1 MVVAQLE
8 EQLLWIPDVRG
19 STPVIGE
26 IYIEH
31 LFVYLFFIN
40 CIEKT
45 KLNKKRRGRPT
56 FFKKREGDMFSPL
69 PFKSKMALPLKQII

>member
-8 EQLLWIPDVRG
+8 ERLLWIPDVRG
-19 STPVIGE
+19 LTPVISE

-56 FFKKREGDMFSPL
+56 FFLKKEKVICSHPSHL
-69 PFKSKMALPLKQII
+69 NQKWHCH

>member
-8 EQLLWIPDVRG
+8 ERLLWIPDVRG
-19 STPVIGE
+19 LTPVISE

-56 FFKKREGDMFSPL
+56 FF
-69 PFKSKMALPLKQII
+69 